1 MFRRV
6 ARRQGVARSLC
17 AATAVALALTLAA
30 CGSQLD
36 PETVSKANG
45 GDTTGAQGGVAGS
58 DTGVV
63 DDGTTGGTGGTGD
76 LGTSGTTGSTGD
88 TGTGGSTGTTGGST
102 GGSGGGDSGG
112 SGGGS
117 GGDEGTGDNAAGGG
131 GKGASCDGFKN
142 QTGVTDDTITIG
154 NSSDISGP
162 VPGLFESSQDA
173 MKAYVAYFNRDS
185 DICGRK
191 LKLNLYDSRTDAA
204 ADQQAYAKAC
214 DEVFAMVGSMSAF
227 DSGGAATAQNCG
239 IPDIRSAAVT
249 RERNACATCFGA
261 QSTQTGEFENAVP
274 DFVKKY
280 YADSADNAGFL
291 YINAG
296 AAAQNAV
303 VQKNAMEK
311 RGLKFSVFQGIDISE
326 FNYAPYVQQL
336 KDEGVEVVFWI
347 GAYQQS
353 VRLRQAMQ
361 QQGYTPK
368 LYLRDPTDYHP
379 DYIET
384 GGDAVEGTVVFLNFV
399 PFEEAN
405 SNKEL
410 QLYMSWLQQVKPGA
424 TPTFFGL
431 FSWSAARL
439 FVEQSLALGGKLS
452 RPALVSAVK
461 GVNNWTANGMHS
473 PQTVGSKHISEC
485 WRFVKLTGG
494 KWVPVGG
501 TKYSCTGITT
511 A

>member
-1 MFRRV
+1 VFGRV
-6 ARRQGVARSLC
+6 ARRQGVARSLS
-17 AATAVALALTLAA
+17 ATTVVALALSLAA

-45 GDTTGAQGGVAGS
+45 STAAGAQGGVAG
-58 DTGVV
+58 TEGGVV
-63 DDGTTGGTGGTGD
+63 GDDSTDASGATGD
-76 LGTSGTTGSTGD
+76 LGTSGTTG
-88 TGTGGSTGTTGGST
+88 GTGSSGTSGTTGGST
-102 GGSGGGDSGG
+102 GSGSTGGGGSSGSGGGQG
-112 SGGGS
+112 S
-117 GGDEGTGDNAAGGG
+117 GDNAASGG

-142 QTGVTDDTITIG
+142 QTGITDDTITIG

-173 MKAYVAYFNRDS
+173 VKAYVAYFNS
-185 DICGRK
+185 TSNICGRK

-204 ADQQAYAKAC
+204 ADQQSYAKAC

-227 DSGGAATAQNCG
+227 DSGGAATAQGCG

-249 RERNACATCFGA
+249 SERNACSTCFGA
-261 QSTQTGEFENAVP
+261 QSAQTGEFENAVP
-274 DFVKKY
+274 DFVKQY
-280 YADSADNAGFL
+280 YPESAAHAGFL

-296 AAAQNAV
+296 ASAQNAQ
-303 VQKNAMEK
+303 VQYKAMEK
-311 RGLKFSVFQGIDISE
+311 RGLHFDYVQGIDISE

-336 KDEGVEVVFWI
+336 KDKGVEVVFWI

-361 QQGYTPK
+361 QQGYEPK
-368 LYLRDPTDYHP
+368 LYLRDPTDYNP
-379 DYIET
+379 EFVET
-384 GGDAVEGTVVFLNFV
+384 GGDAVEGTVIFMNFV
-399 PFEEAN
+399 PFEEAS

-410 QLYMSWLQQVKPGA
+410 QLYLSWLQQVKPGA

-439 FVEQSLALGGKLS
+439 FVERSIALGGKLD
-452 RPALVSAVK
+452 RAQLVNAVK
-461 GVNNWTANGMHS
+461 GVNDWTANGMHS

-501 TKYSCTGITT
+501 SKYSCTGIT
-511 A
+511 AA